1 MRSYV
6 VVVGLFFFGSFVV
19 IAVSQLLFQQM
30 AFLPAF
36 ILTYIVLAG
45 IGIVMRKMR
54 RRQVSGNVVY
64 YLKAFAT
71 DSSLVTDFA
80 ITATTLD
87 WSALRLVLRT
97 TDVVVLRRRE
107 WIQFI
112 VARRDMFASDA
123 DWKRFNELLERKADA
138 AQAKQ

>member
-138 AQAKQ
+138 EQAKQ